1 VAPSLRP
8 LLQGELEL
16 RATLTLRDDGRFT
29 DAGVLWY
36 AGDVAL
42 TDHEVRDLARS
53 HGGFLRSRSGTW
65 FRADPTQVQ
74 AVVREIEGLGLD
86 TGAST
91 RLLRPEARSLLE
103 KIPADAN
110 LALADSAQPLAER
123 ILRTPLDPPLALP
136 EHLEPVL
143 RPYQKHGFEFLS
155 DRQRYRVGAVLADDM
170 GLGKTL
176 QVLSLLEAF
185 YASGPRAHSG
195 AERLRSLV
203 ICPASVVMVWVQQA
217 ALFCPGLRCRA
228 YQGNPETRAE
238 ILGADDWDVLVL
250 NYALARNDSEALLGA
265 AYQFVVLDEAQQIKN
280 PDSQI
285 AQVSRSLR
293 ANQPLALTGTP
304 LENRLLDLW
313 SIMEFVNPGFLGSRQ
328 AFLDRYDNPA
338 GYQRLAHRIRPAIL
352 RRTKELVAPELP
364 PRTEEVVV
372 VEMGSE
378 QRRLYEAERQQAREL
393 LRTRGPVEVL
403 AALTRLR
410 QFCCHPDLVLKNGKV
425 DQAAK
430 VDELCDRLEE
440 LLAENHSVLVFSQF
454 TEMLKRLEPVL
465 EARGMPFLKITGS
478 TPAPERARLVEAFN
492 SSDQAQVFLLSLR
505 AAGTGLT
512 LTRADYVFI
521 FDPWWNPA
529 VERQAI
535 DRTHR
540 IGQDKPV
547 FAYRLVA
554 QGTVEERVLAL
565 QAEKARLSAEVLAD
579 TDSGGGFAQRLT
591 REDLERLLE

>member
-1 VAPSLRP
+1 VVQHLPTLLEERLDLLHGPLVERRTRTAPLEISVREDGSDLVFGVRVGGKPLQDAERAVASGIEPRGERFVVTEFTSAEVETLKDILRRLAALRRGGGEFAVAMIPTLMFVLREEWPALIRLGTVEVAPSLRP

-285 AQVSRSLR
+285 AQVSPARRWRTASWTCGRS
-293 ANQPLALTGTP
+293 
-304 LENRLLDLW
+304 W
-313 SIMEFVNPGFLGSRQ
+313 SSSTPGFSAVARPSSTATTTRRVTSAWPTGSAPRSCAGPRNWSRRSFPRARRKWWSWRWARNRDASTRPSVSRPGSCCAPADPWRSWQPSRACASSAVIRTWCSRTARSTRPPRSMNSATGSRNSWPKTIPCSCS
-328 AFLDRYDNPA
+328 ASS
-338 GYQRLAHRIRPAIL
+338 
-352 RRTKELVAPELP
+352 RR
-364 PRTEEVVV
+364 
-372 VEMGSE
+372 
-378 QRRLYEAERQQAREL
+378 
-393 LRTRGPVEVL
+393 
-403 AALTRLR
+403 
-410 QFCCHPDLVLKNGKV
+410 C
-425 DQAAK
+425 
-430 VDELCDRLEE
+430 
-440 LLAENHSVLVFSQF
+440 
-454 TEMLKRLEPVL
+454 
-465 EARGMPFLKITGS
+465 
-478 TPAPERARLVEAFN
+478 
-492 SSDQAQVFLLSLR
+492 
-505 AAGTGLT
+505 
-512 LTRADYVFI
+512 
-521 FDPWWNPA
+521 
-529 VERQAI
+529 
-535 DRTHR
+535 
-540 IGQDKPV
+540 
-547 FAYRLVA
+547 
-554 QGTVEERVLAL
+554 
-565 QAEKARLSAEVLAD
+565 
-579 TDSGGGFAQRLT
+579 
-591 REDLERLLE
+591 